1 MRASRRTPSHEHC
14 SVSATDESADDPFRV
29 FGLPR
34 TASLSELRAA
44 RKRLAFAAHP
54 DRGGDLAAMQRI
66 NLAFDAAVAH
76 ITGRRPLPPVV
87 PSSVADAGT
96 MQYRRPAGNPVRDLR
111 YHRRGAQRDMPSF
124 TIDALP
130 VEAFEALLVVT
141 SWIGEVLVDDPPYVL
156 EVHLHEPAPCWCRL
170 DLVPDA
176 GGSTVTLTVAAIE
189 TGAPPDIDDVR
200 DTWVARLNQLGS
212 PEFGVS

>member
-1 MRASRRTPSHEHC
+1 MSI
-14 SVSATDESADDPFRV
+14 DDDPFRV
-29 FGLPR
+29 FGLTR

-44 RKRLAFAAHP
+44 RRELAFAAHP

-76 ITGRRPLPPVV
+76 ITGRRPLPQRV
-87 PSSVADAGT
+87 PAPAQSEPAVTYS
-96 MQYRRPAGNPVRDLR
+96 RPAGRPVYDLR
-111 YHRRGAQRDMPSF
+111 THRRGAQRDVPSF

-141 SWIGEVLVDDPPYVL
+141 SWIGEVLVDDPPYLL

-176 GGSTVTLTVAAIE
+176 GGSTVTLTVAAVDDAA
-189 TGAPPDIDDVR
+189 TNAPPDVEDVR

-212 PEFGVS
+212 SDLGVS